1 MLFTHICITLLN
13 FSYQKTRIAYLQSDL
28 EFSSQCLD
36 SSSISLNDNQ
46 QQHTR
51 SPSRRSSH
59 NNLSHCDQKISNTFS
74 MSDEGE
80 SDSLVIS
87 YFSDTALR
95 SSKSRTRKN
104 GGSGKGEGFR
114 SGATWNSV
122 GEETMYGSMQL

>member
-1 MLFTHICITLLN
+1 
-13 FSYQKTRIAYLQSDL
+13 
-28 EFSSQCLD
+28 
-36 SSSISLNDNQ
+36 
-46 QQHTR
+46 
-51 SPSRRSSH
+51 
-59 NNLSHCDQKISNTFS
+59 

-87 YFSDTALR
+87 YFSDTA
-95 SSKSRTRKN
+95 SKSRTRKN